1 MKKPFLILL
10 SIVIV
15 FTLSCKKENSITPL
29 DLSSGDY
36 FIFGEYAGFCSGNC
50 ARFFVIKDNNIY
62 SDLNEY
68 FYSADS
74 LKFNSSPLEVSK
86 YNIAAPLLTDFPTY
100 LYLDN
105 HKNETFGC
113 PDCTDGGAVYI
124 ILKQDGIITHWNVD
138 NFIQNQPEEIR
149 DYIARMHTVIA
160 DLQ

>member
-36 FIFGEYAGFCSGNC
+36 FIFGKYAGFCSGNC

-62 SDLNEY
+62 SDLNDY

-74 LKFNSSPLEVSK
+74 LKFNSSPMEVSK

-100 LYLDN
+100 LNN

-124 ILKQDGIITHWNVD
+124 ILKQGGIISHWNVD
-138 NFIQNQPEEIR
+138 NFIQNQPEEIK
-149 DYIARMHTVIA
+149 DYIARVHTIIA

>member
-15 FTLSCKKENSITPL
+15 FTLSCKKENPIKSL

-36 FIFGEYAGFCSGNC
+36 FIFGDYAGFCSGNC
-50 ARFFVIKDNNIY
+50 ARFFILKDKQIY
-62 SDLNEY
+62 GDLNDY
-68 FYSADS
+68 FYSPDS
-74 LKFNSSPLEVSK
+74 LKFNSSPMEVSK
-86 YNIAAPLLTDFPTY
+86 YNIAASLLTDFPT
-100 LYLDN
+100 YLDN

-124 ILKQDGIITHWNVD
+124 ILKQDGIISHWNVD